1 MARSGT
7 RGGVLTAMTKIYGV
21 YAPSH
26 DITFV
31 MRETYDDKGSPVKLA
46 VTGFYYGE
54 PDEQSNLDF
63 DGDSEAEFDFPNLFE
78 DISE

>member
-1 MARSGT
+1 MS
-7 RGGVLTAMTKIYGV
+7 VQKIYGI

-31 MRETYDDKGSPVKLA
+31 MKETYDDDGNPEKLA

-54 PDEQSNLDF
+54 PEDQSNLDF
-63 DGDSEAEFDFPNLFE
+63 DGDLEAEFDLRDPFE

>member
-1 MARSGT
+1 MA
-7 RGGVLTAMTKIYGV
+7 VTKIYGV

-31 MRETYDDKGSPVKLA
+31 MKETYNDNGDPEKLA
-46 VTGFYYGE
+46 VTGFYFGE
-54 PDEQSNLDF
+54 PDDQSNLDF
-63 DGDSEAEFDFPNLFE
+63 DGDLEAEFDLLNPFE

>member
-1 MARSGT
+1 MS
-7 RGGVLTAMTKIYGV
+7 VTKIYGV

-31 MRETYDDKGSPVKLA
+31 MRETYNDKGDPEKLA
-46 VTGFYYGE
+46 VTGFYFGE
-54 PDEQSNLDF
+54 PEDQSNIDF
-63 DGDSEAEFDFPNLFE
+63 DGDLEAEFDLLNPFE